1 MSTGDS
7 EGFSWGDSPATL
19 AFLVPSH
26 ALAFLV
32 PSHGGPASAGAGGV
46 VDEGD
51 RLPPLPLPQTSG
63 LRS

>member
-26 ALAFLV
+26 
-32 PSHGGPASAGAGGV
+32 GWPASAGVGGV

-51 RLPPLPLPQTSG
+51 RLPPLPLPQTPG
-63 LRS
+63 LNS